1 MSATGKEAVIMEQL
15 KTYGEYLLSR
25 TPGIQ
30 VDVTSTTGATIHYT
44 KTSSGGGYL
53 MLR

>member
-1 MSATGKEAVIMEQL
+1 MSATGNEAVTMKQL
-15 KTYGEYLLSR
+15 KMYGEDLISN

-30 VDVTSTTGATIHYT
+30 VDVTSTAGATVHYT